1 MNDFEIFSARIFEI
15 LSGKAKEID
24 FMKRVIND
32 VPSPRYL
39 VKGDVSG
46 IQNFIFTIPSKY
58 ASKELK
64 ARSEYIKKY
73 TVGWLDEIRKRC
85 GRNELLSGGGGN
97 FYLFAHV
104 PDTGV
109 LEEIE
114 KRICLE
120 SPEGLYLALSWI
132 KADDPGEFEKIRRDL
147 EKEGA
152 LKKLRKYSGLPEMF
166 EPCKADEPK
175 YYHKTEDFP
184 KEGLPLWSESLIE
197 TFHELNQTKEEQED
211 PQEIPETGNVISFKH
226 LALFAGIRT
235 GTPKIAV
242 LKMDVDNLGLFFSGL
257 GGFNNVRQASEC
269 LEYFFSEHLFDLLDK
284 NMEQKP
290 DKEGLPVQLNLFR
303 NNVYVVFSGGDD
315 CFILGAWDAVMEF
328 TMLTRQ
334 DLRRFIKKENLD
346 SDKEITMSASIQLYN
361 PAYPTY
367 KFADEAEENLHEA
380 KYSEKNKKDKIFIFG
395 QVFSWEEFEQVLRIK
410 EKLYELIT
418 VRKESRAI
426 LERIKRSAQ
435 SYERDRNACLDGVD
449 IPRTWRMNYSIG
461 RNIKNRDN
469 RLFADKHILQE
480 YESNL
485 LRAYHEKK
493 SISAMIFPVAAR
505 YTELLTRNTKS

>member
-1 MNDFEIFSARIFEI
+1 
-15 LSGKAKEID
+15 
-24 FMKRVIND
+24 
-32 VPSPRYL
+32 
-39 VKGDVSG
+39 
-46 IQNFIFTIPSKY
+46 
-58 ASKELK
+58 
-64 ARSEYIKKY
+64 
-73 TVGWLDEIRKRC
+73 
-85 GRNELLSGGGGN
+85 
-97 FYLFAHV
+97 
-104 PDTGV
+104 
-109 LEEIE
+109 
-114 KRICLE
+114 
-120 SPEGLYLALSWI
+120 
-132 KADDPGEFEKIRRDL
+132 
-147 EKEGA
+147 
-152 LKKLRKYSGLPEMF
+152 
-166 EPCKADEPK
+166 
-175 YYHKTEDFP
+175 
-184 KEGLPLWSESLIE
+184 
-197 TFHELNQTKEEQED
+197 
-211 PQEIPETGNVISFKH
+211 
-226 LALFAGIRT
+226 
-235 GTPKIAV
+235 
-242 LKMDVDNLGLFFSGL
+242 
-257 GGFNNVRQASEC
+257 
-269 LEYFFSEHLFDLLDK
+269 
-284 NMEQKP
+284 
-290 DKEGLPVQLNLFR
+290 VQLNLFR